1 MNKLLSILFSF
12 VLAVNLQAQPHSTYL
27 AQMQALKER
36 FGVSFIYDSSLPLN
50 GSSPRVDSQT
60 SLSHS
65 LRTLF
70 EGSEIDFTIRGRSV
84 ILRRRTEANTGAERY
99 VPIFDTLRPSHIES
113 AWRDTLAPAIKTGHR
128 RMAEGIGKLQG
139 DLPAVRSVVSP
150 LGEGDPLRWV
160 QRLPGVATGA
170 DGSSALYVR
179 GGNMGNNLITLDG
192 VPVYGYSHLLGLT
205 TVLPQEAIE
214 GVELSKGGFEGGQGN
229 FTSSH
234 LRIGTR
240 TPGADGYK
248 TSVALNNFLASA
260 RTEGRKGRFSYLAS
274 GRISPLALEYK
285 AFRKALPD
293 LLNFEQ
299 FGALVGDLYGKVQWD
314 LNAGSRLDAFILGS
328 VDRYTF
334 TPKSGSEDMLG
345 WNNVLGQVR
354 YNRSDGD
361 VKTEVR
367 AYANRFASA
376 QSTRKVYSGRE
387 QELSLSS
394 QMTEFSLSASQ
405 DRPFGERFRLSYG
418 LNLRDALFN
427 PGQVGVAS
435 NWSNAFLS
443 TLWLQ
448 GNYEIPEKLSLMA
461 AVRGNLFTRFMAD
474 NTFFV
479 PDAALS
485 AKWTL
490 LPFLS
495 LEATL
500 DRTSQYYHTLEGL
513 PVGWSVDMLVPSVSN
528 VKPETMW
535 QAGLG
540 VDLVFGAHSL
550 QLGYFH
556 KRMDG
561 LVFFQYAPSLFN
573 GALAA
578 WEEHVDTGLG
588 FSYGGEF
595 LYEFL
600 TPDWQVQ
607 VSYTLSRTWR
617 EGFATVLEGAP
628 FNAKFD
634 RRHVL
639 NASASWKGIQVALTY
654 QSGHWENSASK
665 KATMHILDQE
675 WTAEYFSGVNDFH
688 MPDLFRLDVGYR
700 FGFRTGRLQHEVNLG
715 VCNATNHFNP
725 FMLYYDAET
734 KGWKEMALL
743 PVLPNFSWRVT
754 F

>member
-1 MNKLLSILFSF
+1 MNKLLSILFAL
-12 VLAVNLQAQPHSTYL
+12 VLSVSLQAQPRSSYL
-27 AQMQALKER
+27 AEMRALQER
-36 FGVSFIYDSSLPLN
+36 FGVSFIYDSSLPLD
-50 GSSPRVDSQT
+50 GSCLKTDTQS
-60 SLSHS
+60 SLSRS

-70 EGSEIDFTIRGRSV
+70 EGSNIEYTIRGRSV
-84 ILRRRTEANTGAERY
+84 ILRRQVTANPGVERY
-99 VPIFDTLRPSHIES
+99 VPIFDTLRPSRIES
-113 AWRDTLAPAIKTGHR
+113 TWRDTLAPAIKTGHR
-128 RMAEGIGKLQG
+128 RVAEGIGRLQG
-139 DLPAVRSVVSP
+139 DLPVIRGVVSP

-240 TPGADGYK
+240 TPGADGNK
-248 TSVALNNFLASA
+248 TSVAVNNFLVSA
-260 RTEGRKGRFSYLAS
+260 RTEGRKDRTSYLVS

-285 AFRKALPD
+285 AFRKALPE
-293 LLNFEQ
+293 LMNFEK

-314 LNAGSRLDAFILGS
+314 LNADNRLDAFVLGS
-328 VDRYTF
+328 IDRYSF
-334 TPKSGSEDMLG
+334 MPKSGSEDMLG

-376 QSTRKVYSGRE
+376 QSTKKIYYGRE

-394 QMTEFSLSASQ
+394 QLIEFSLSASQ
-405 DRPFGERFRLSYG
+405 IRPFGEHFRLSYG

-427 PGQVGVAS
+427 PGQVGAAA
-435 NWSNAFLS
+435 NWSNAMLS
-443 TLWLQ
+443 TLWVQ
-448 GNYEIPEKLSLMA
+448 GNYELPEKLSLMA
-461 AVRGNLFTRFMAD
+461 AVRGNLYTRFSKG
-474 NTFFV
+474 NTFFI

-485 AKWTL
+485 AKWSI

-495 LEATL
+495 VEATL

-513 PVGWSVDMLVPSVSN
+513 PVGWSVDMLVPSVSS
-528 VKPETMW
+528 VKPETML

-550 QLGYFH
+550 QLGYFQ

-561 LVFFQYAPSLFN
+561 LVYYQYATSLFN

-578 WEEHVDTGLG
+578 WEDHVDTGLG
-588 FSYGGEF
+588 YSYGGEF

-607 VSYTLSRTWR
+607 LSYTLSKTWR
-617 EGFATVLEGAP
+617 EGFATVLDGAP

-639 NASASWKGIQVALTY
+639 NASASWRGINVALTY

-665 KATMHILDQE
+665 KATMHVLDEE
-675 WTAEYFSGVNDFH
+675 WTAEYFTGVNDFH

-700 FGFRTGRLQHEVNLG
+700 FSFQTGRLQHEVNLG
-715 VCNATNHFNP
+715 VCNVTNHFNP
-725 FMLYYDAET
+725 FMLYYDTET
-734 KGWKEMALL
+734 EDWKEMALL
-743 PVLPNFSWRVT
+743 PVLPNFSWRIS